1 MLLWGY
7 SAFWGLKLALKHV
20 DYQVNPSPF
29 NVCEGFV
36 DFPSWAPL
44 DKWVPWLFFPDGDC
58 SEISWQFLG
67 FSMPQWLVAIFA
79 AYLLVFV
86 VVNVLA
92 HWRRG
97 TATPLGLVAA
107 FSNNVLVGIPLI
119 ASLMGN
125 DGLLYVFAI
134 LVFHSLTLFSL
145 HSFYA
150 AFGSQERVDGR
161 ALLKNLA
168 NPMIIGLGLGALL
181 NLSGLQ
187 LPDSLWR
194 AITWLGQAALPCAL
208 IVLGASLSRY
218 RLRPTGEA
226 WGVALAKLLLFPAL
240 VWWLSGQLP
249 GLNETARSVLVLLAA
264 CPSGVNVMAFA
275 RNAEDSRSVSA
286 AISLSTLLAAVSLPL
301 WMLLVGF

>member
-1 MLLWGY
+1 MLAAQAILPIFALIVLGYVLGWRQWLTSESAAGLANITFKLFMPTLLFAGIAKASLAEGLSPMLL
-7 SAFWGLKLALKHV
+7 LAYYLPV
-20 DYQVNPSPF
+20 
-29 NVCEGFV
+29 
-36 DFPSWAPL
+36 
-44 DKWVPWLFFPDGDC
+44 
-58 SEISWQFLG
+58 
-67 FSMPQWLVAIFA
+67 
-79 AYLLVFV
+79 LLVFV

-119 ASLMGN
+119 SSLMGN

-145 HSFYA
+145 HSFYT

-181 NLSGLQ
+181 NVSALQ
-187 LPDSLWR
+187 VPESLWR

-218 RLRPTGEA
+218 RLRPTTEA
-226 WGVALAKLLLFPAL
+226 RGLTFAKLALFPTM
-240 VWWLSGQLP
+240 VWLLSGLLP
-249 GLNETARSVLVLLAA
+249 GLNDSARTVLVLLAA
-264 CPSGVNVMAFA
+264 CPSGVNVMAFC
-275 RNAEDSRSVSA
+275 RTAEDNRSVSA
-286 AISLSTLLAAVSLPL
+286 AISLSTLLSAVTLPL
-301 WMLLVGF
+301 WMMVMGI

>member
-1 MLLWGY
+1 MLAAQAILPIFALIVLGYLLGWRQWLTNESATGLANITFKLFMPTLLFAGIAKASLAEGLSPMLL
-7 SAFWGLKLALKHV
+7 LAYYLPV
-20 DYQVNPSPF
+20 
-29 NVCEGFV
+29 
-36 DFPSWAPL
+36 
-44 DKWVPWLFFPDGDC
+44 
-58 SEISWQFLG
+58 
-67 FSMPQWLVAIFA
+67 
-79 AYLLVFV
+79 LLVFG

-168 NPMIIGLGLGALL
+168 NPMIIGLGLGALV

-187 LPDSLWR
+187 VPESLWR

-218 RLRPTGEA
+218 RLRPTTEA
-226 WGVALAKLLLFPAL
+226 WGLTFAKLALFPTM
-240 VWWLSGQLP
+240 VWLLSGLLP
-249 GLNETARSVLVLLAA
+249 GLNDSARTVLVLLAA
-264 CPSGVNVMAFA
+264 CPSGVNVMAFC
-275 RNAEDSRSVSA
+275 RTAEDNRSVSA
-286 AISLSTLLAAVSLPL
+286 AISLSTLLSAVTLPL
-301 WMLLVGF
+301 WMMVMGI

>member
-1 MLLWGY
+1 MLAVQAILPIFALIVLGYLLGWRQWLTSESAAGLANITFKLFMPTLLFAGIAKASLAEGLSPMLL
-7 SAFWGLKLALKHV
+7 
-20 DYQVNPSPF
+20 
-29 NVCEGFV
+29 
-36 DFPSWAPL
+36 
-44 DKWVPWLFFPDGDC
+44 
-58 SEISWQFLG
+58 
-67 FSMPQWLVAIFA
+67 
-79 AYLLVFV
+79 AYYLPVLLVFAA
-86 VVNVLA
+86 VNALA

-97 TATPLGLVAA
+97 TASPLGLVAA

-161 ALLKNLA
+161 ALLNNLA
-168 NPMIIGLGLGALL
+168 NPMIIGLALGALL
-181 NLSGLQ
+181 NLSGLVV
-187 LPDSLWR
+187 PESLWR
-194 AITWLGQAALPCAL
+194 AVTWLGQAALPCAL

-226 WGVALAKLLLFPAL
+226 WGVALAKLALFPAL

-249 GLNETARSVLVLLAA
+249 GLNDTARTVLVLLAA

-286 AISLSTLLAAVSLPL
+286 AISLSTLLAAISLPL
-301 WMLLVGF
+301 WMLAVGF

>member
-1 MLLWGY
+1 MLAAQAILPIFALIVLGYLLGWRQWLTSESAAGLANITFKLFMPTLLFAGIAKASLAEGLSPMLL
-7 SAFWGLKLALKHV
+7 LAYYLPV
-20 DYQVNPSPF
+20 
-29 NVCEGFV
+29 
-36 DFPSWAPL
+36 
-44 DKWVPWLFFPDGDC
+44 
-58 SEISWQFLG
+58 
-67 FSMPQWLVAIFA
+67 
-79 AYLLVFV
+79 LLVFV
-86 VVNVLA
+86 VVNALA

-150 AFGSQERVDGR
+150 AFGSQEHVDGR

-187 LPDSLWR
+187 VPESLWR

-218 RLRPTGEA
+218 RLRPTAEA
-226 WGVALAKLLLFPAL
+226 WGVGLAKLVLFPAL
-240 VWWLSGQLP
+240 VWCLSGLLP
-249 GLNETARSVLVLLAA
+249 GLNESARSVLVLLAA

-275 RNAEDSRSVSA
+275 RSAEDTRSVSA
-286 AISLSTLLAAVSLPL
+286 AISLSTLLSAVTLPL
-301 WMLLVGF
+301 WMMLLGM